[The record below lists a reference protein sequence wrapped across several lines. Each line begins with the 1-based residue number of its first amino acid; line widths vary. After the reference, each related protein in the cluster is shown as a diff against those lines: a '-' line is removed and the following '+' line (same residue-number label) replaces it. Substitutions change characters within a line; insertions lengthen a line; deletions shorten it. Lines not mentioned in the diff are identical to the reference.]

1 MEDSYVTNSGRT
13 APYGQREIFSLQ
25 RSRQL
30 VYHGSMNHQIG
41 FVGLGKMGHNMVLH
55 LVEQGVGVVA
65 FNRTREK
72 TDDLVKAQ
80 PQVKPAYSIKELLQQ
95 LSAPRIVWLMVPASP
110 KTSSSPRV
118 EAGRGGTNGSPVDEM
133 LQQLISSGLEKGDIV
148 IDGGNCFYK
157 DTVRRSKDLAAK
169 GFHYV
174 DCGTSGG
181 LTGARNGA
189 CLMIGGEDSVVKN
202 LEWLWTAAAVKDGFA
217 HFGPSGAGHFVKM
230 VHNGVEYGM
239 NQAIGEGFDILA
251 HGPYHLDFARVAHN
265 WTHGSVVR
273 SWLVELLAK
282 AFDADPKLNGFSG
295 KVGGGETGKWTT
307 EAAKEFRVET
317 PVIEDSLKA
326 REKSIGKPTFAGKVV
341 SALRAGYGGHAEPN
355 GSELSNK
362 QISKSTNK

>member
-1 MEDSYVTNSGRT
+1 
-13 APYGQREIFSLQ
+13 
-25 RSRQL
+25 
-30 VYHGSMNHQIG
+30 
-41 FVGLGKMGHNMVLH
+41 MGHNMVTH
-55 LVEQGVGVVA
+55 LVEQGVEVVA

-95 LSAPRIVWLMVPASP
+95 LSVPRIVWLMVP
-110 KTSSSPRV
+110 
-118 EAGRGGTNGSPVDEM
+118 NGAPVDEM
-133 LQQLISSGLEKGDIV
+133 LQQLMSSGLEKGDIV
-148 IDGGNCFYK
+148 IDGGNCYYK
-157 DTVRRSKDLAAK
+157 DTVRRGKDLAAK
-169 GFHYV
+169 GIHYV

-202 LEWLWTAAAVKDGFA
+202 LEWLWAAAATKDGWA

-251 HGPYHLDFARVAHN
+251 HGPYHLDFAKVEHN

-282 AFDADPKLNGFSG
+282 AFDADPKLDGFSG

-307 EAAKEFRVET
+307 EAAWEFGVET
-317 PVIEDSLKA
+317 PVIEDSLAA

-341 SALRAGYGGHAEPN
+341 SALRAGYGGHKEP
-355 GSELSNK
+355 K
-362 QISKSTNK
+362 